1 MVKDEIVKILREYFE
16 KDDKVIFAY
25 LFGSYARGNANK
37 SSDIDVAAYIKK
49 SKDAT
54 EDLLYQ
60 LDTKEHL
67 EKILNK
73 KVDFVILNDADPLLK
88 HEVFSDGILV
98 IDKDHD
104 LYVDVRVKN
113 FYEYMDK
120 KRYLEICALYQ
131 REYFLHGKERDFN
144 SKD

>member
-1 MVKDEIVKILREYFE
+1 MVKDEIIKVLREYFE

-37 SSDIDVAAYIKK
+37 SSDIDIAAYIKK
-49 SKDAT
+49 GNDAT

-60 LDTKEHL
+60 LDTKKNL
-67 EKILNK
+67 EKILDK
-73 KVDFVILNDADPLLK
+73 EVDFVILNDADPLLK
-88 HEVFSDGILV
+88 HEVFSDGILI

-120 KRYLEICALYQ
+120 KKYLEICALYQ
-131 REYFLHGKERDFN
+131 REYFMDGKKRDYN
-144 SKD
+144 SKG